1 VGEQPPLEEWAR
13 EVAMLE
19 AIRIA
24 RRMPFEDFE
33 RDVRPRLAR
42 LTREQRAIVED
53 GLVELEEEGA

>member
-1 VGEQPPLEEWAR
+1 
-13 EVAMLE
+13 MLE

>member
-1 VGEQPPLEEWAR
+1 MGEQPPLEEWAR